1 MLHHATH
8 MVVCASALVLLHL
21 PLLPAVLEGQ
31 SGASLSYT
39 FRMTS
44 EDDDPVTGRT
54 LVSGSRA
61 RIEIDEKD
69 GDKAGHDYLLVTD
82 SGRTVIVVKPEE
94 REYSVVE
101 GAEFERVVAR
111 AMRAVDLFLTM
122 NVDNVNI
129 STESLGPGGNVAG
142 FETQRFRMTQE
153 YSLEVGMLGFTEQ
166 GRHQVI
172 TDFWVSPKL
181 SLPHNPLIEMLSTV
195 ETALAQH
202 EGSFVR
208 KSAAARRSLFSGA
221 PMKVVVRY
229 RSNDDDGE
237 DSSVRTIEVTS
248 VDHAPADPKY
258 FEIPAGYRRHDGRFS
273 WRLRI

>member
-1 MLHHATH
+1 MLHYVTH
-8 MVVCASALVLLHL
+8 MVVSASALIIL
-21 PLLPAVLEGQ
+21 PLALRPAALEAQ
-31 SGASLSYT
+31 SSASLSYT
-39 FRMTS
+39 FRMAS
-44 EDDDPVTGRT
+44 KDDDPVTGRT
-54 LVSGSRA
+54 LISGSRA
-61 RIEIDEKD
+61 RIEIDDKD
-69 GDKAGHDYLLVTD
+69 GDRVAQDYLLVTD
-82 SGRTVIVVKPEE
+82 SGRTVIIVKPEE
-94 REYSVVE
+94 REYSVGE
-101 GAEFERVVAR
+101 AAEFELVVAR

-129 STESLGPGGNVAG
+129 STESLGPGGDVAG

-153 YSLEVGMLGFTEQ
+153 YSLEVGMLGFTES

-181 SLPHNPLIEMLSTV
+181 SLPHNPLIEMLSTI
-195 ETALAQH
+195 ESALAQH
-202 EGSFVR
+202 DGSFVR

-237 DSSVRTIEVTS
+237 DSSVRTIEVTG
-248 VDHAPADPKY
+248 VDHAPADSKY